1 MLFLRR
7 RLFVAGFLIGLVV
20 DPVGSGAQ
28 TPPTGG
34 RPLILMSII
43 DVKPESMAEFG
54 ALQAEVMAA
63 QRAGGQP
70 WRETWNTATLGY
82 PYRVAVLSPVDSL
95 DQLDGQTFTAKGVG
109 PAAATA
115 INDRARRMIA
125 HQQIVLMQVR
135 PDLGIGV
142 RTAVK
147 NALAVV
153 SYISVAPGREPEVE
167 QMMKSEVTAALK
179 KAGVSYYGV
188 SRVIYGGDT
197 SQYVTLLM
205 FDNFADLGRGHP
217 LERTL
222 GADGLAKLQ
231 AKLTGVIIKLERHVV
246 RFNDAL
252 SFRPATKTP

>member
-1 MLFLRR
+1 
-7 RLFVAGFLIGLVV
+7 
-20 DPVGSGAQ
+20 
-28 TPPTGG
+28 
-34 RPLILMSII
+34 MSII
-43 DVKPESMAEFG
+43 DVKPEALSEFG
-54 ALQAEVMAA
+54 VLQAEVMAA

-125 HQQIVLMQVR
+125 NQQIYLMQVR

-142 RTAVK
+142 RTAGK
-147 NALAVV
+147 NTLAVV

-167 QMMKSEVTAALK
+167 QMMKSEVYGSAQEGRRELLRRLTRHLWWRHQPIHDAADVRQLCRPR
-179 KAGVSYYGV
+179 S
-188 SRVIYGGDT
+188 
-197 SQYVTLLM
+197 
-205 FDNFADLGRGHP
+205 GHP
-217 LERTL
+217 LERAL

-231 AKLTGVIIKLERHVV
+231 AKLTGIITKLERHVI
-246 RFNDAL
+246 RFNEAL

>member
-1 MLFLRR
+1 MRFACRP
-7 RLFVAGFLIGLVV
+7 LFVVSLLIGLLAS
-20 DPVGSGAQ
+20 PGSSEAQ
-28 TPPTGG
+28 TAPTNA
-34 RPLILMSII
+34 RPMIAMSII
-43 DVKPESMAEFG
+43 DVKPEAMSEFG

-82 PYRVAVLSPVDSL
+82 PFRIAVLSPVDSL
-95 DQLDGQTFTAKGVG
+95 EQFDGQTFTAKGAG

-125 HQQIVLMQVR
+125 HQQIYLMQVR

-142 RTAVK
+142 RLAAK
-147 NALAVV
+147 NTLGVV
-153 SYISVAPGREPEVE
+153 SYISVAPGREPEIE
-167 QMMKSEVTAALK
+167 QVMKSEVAAALK
-179 KAGVSYYGV
+179 KVGVRYYGV

-217 LERTL
+217 LERAL

-231 AKLTGVIIKLERHVV
+231 AKLTGVITKLERHVV

>member
-1 MLFLRR
+1 MWLDRR
-7 RLFVAGFLIGLVV
+7 TLFVVSFVTGLLAAPAG
-20 DPVGSGAQ
+20 SEAQ
-28 TPPTGG
+28 TAPGSA
-34 RPLILMSII
+34 RPLIVMSII
-43 DVKPESMAEFG
+43 DVKPEAMSEFG

-70 WRETWNTATLGY
+70 WRETWNTATLGF

-95 DQLDGQTFTAKGVG
+95 EQFDGQTFTAKGAG
-109 PAAATA
+109 PVAATA

-125 HQQIVLMQVR
+125 HQQIYLMQVR
-135 PDLGIGV
+135 PDLGVGV
-142 RTAVK
+142 RLAVK
-147 NALAVV
+147 NTLGVV

-167 QMMKSEVTAALK
+167 QVMKSEVAAALK
-179 KAGVSYYGV
+179 KVGVRYYGV

-217 LERTL
+217 LERAL
-222 GADGLAKLQ
+222 GADGLFKLQ
-231 AKLTGVIIKLERHVV
+231 AKLTGVITKLERHVV

-252 SFRPATKTP
+252 SFRPSTKTP